1 MQEFG
6 SLEFTMYCIR
16 AETFLNLKAVLM
28 HEDALERG
36 CLVEFCQDLGSSIFI
51 SHQWLSC
58 SHPDPHGEQLQVM
71 QKALRNIMT
80 PRTRQMQISPH
91 MGSEMFRCP
100 QPVNYASKMQRK
112 PLLIWYDYMSIPQK
126 EENRQQRCE
135 AIRSIP
141 FYVARCDFFVALCP
155 SCIHLDTHEKLS
167 QYTWAERGWC
177 RAERMARELS
187 SDDGM
192 IVCVEGAAHQTLLPD
207 RKRKQAPGEGHFTV
221 PTDRNFIAMIMKQ
234 MFRDKLRHL
243 FRMGDL
249 PEYRWYLNQQSTC
262 FRGLNIDPIED
273 IVPSCPDHGDVVAK
287 FLHQNCFSKIN
298 ERDGMGYTPIC
309 YAAINGD
316 ASVLTALLAHGAC
329 ANDQVSKRDQKH
341 EFYKGDCPLSLSA
354 WFSQHEAM
362 ELLLAGK
369 AKPGVLNELRF
380 SPVDFACAADD
391 VYEIRM
397 LINARADVWKEAFL
411 NLNPLNTAAA
421 LGSVAVLQEL
431 IRQAPTEKLPHLLRH
446 CLHWAMVHGG
456 FAKNL
461 QVLID
466 ARADVNERWET
477 RITQFWAWLPMKYWS
492 FKHRIRQSRLTL
504 LAYHHQGG
512 TPLMF
517 SIINAQFEATRFLVA
532 ARADVNLRNS
542 KGSTAAD
549 LAQEVSAPGA
559 VISLLRKKRVT
570 EGERW
575 RERSLAWRDSEDM
588 EASLTR

>member
-1 MQEFG
+1 M
-6 SLEFTMYCIR
+6 R
-16 AETFLNLKAVLM
+16 
-28 HEDALERG
+28 HEEALETG
-36 CLVEFCQDLGSSIFI
+36 CLVEFSKDLGSAIFI

-58 SHPDPHGEQLQVM
+58 SHPDPHAEQLQVM
-71 QKALRNIMT
+71 QKALRNIMMPGT
-80 PRTRQMQISPH
+80 WQMQISPH
-91 MGSEMFRCP
+91 VSSEMFLCS
-100 QPVNYASKMQRK
+100 QPVNYASKMQGK

-126 EENRQQRCE
+126 DEHQQQRCE

-141 FYVARCDFFVALCP
+141 FYIARCDFFVALCP
-155 SCIHLDTHEKLS
+155 SCIHLDTHEMLS
-167 QYTWAERGWC
+167 QYTWADRGWC

-192 IVCVEGAAHQTLLPD
+192 IICVEGAKHQTLLPD
-207 RKRKQAPGEGHFTV
+207 LKAKHSPGEGRFTV

-234 MFRDKLRHL
+234 MFRDKLTHL

-249 PEYRWYLNQQSTC
+249 PEYRWYLNQQPTC

-287 FLHQNCFSKIN
+287 FLHQNCFSKID
-298 ERDGMGYTPIC
+298 ERDAMGYTPMC
-309 YAAINGD
+309 YAGINGN
-316 ASVLTALLAHGAC
+316 ASVVSALLAHGAC

-341 EFYKGDCPLSLSA
+341 QVYKGDCALSFSA
-354 WFSQHEAM
+354 WFSHGEAM
-362 ELLLAGK
+362 ELLLTAK
-369 AKPGVLNELRF
+369 ANPDILDEMSF
-380 SPVDFACAADD
+380 SPLDFACAAQD
-391 VYEIRM
+391 VKEMRM

-477 RITQFWAWLPMKYWS
+477 RITQFSGWLSMNYWS
-492 FKHRIRQSRLTL
+492 FKHRIRPSRLTL
-504 LAYHHQGG
+504 WAYHHQGA

-559 VISLLRKKRVT
+559 VISLLRENWPSAWKDYV
-570 EGERW
+570 GERMGTLLFIP
-575 RERSLAWRDSEDM
+575 R
-588 EASLTR
+588 TI